1 MAAFGRWQSVSELAH
16 ELRES
21 LSTIM
26 LWEQIL
32 RVSDDAQVR
41 AQAID
46 AIRECAK
53 AQALVIDELALA
65 GKRST

>member
-1 MAAFGRWQSVSELAH
+1 MAGRWSGVAELAH

-32 RVSDDAQVR
+32 RLSDDPALRQ
-41 AQAID
+41 QAVD
-46 AIRECAK
+46 AIRDSAIEQAK
-53 AQALVIDELALA
+53 VIDALVRET
-65 GKRST
+65 SH

>member
-1 MAAFGRWQSVSELAH
+1 MAVIGRWQSISELAH

-32 RVSDDAQVR
+32 RASDDPHVR
-41 AQAID
+41 TQAID
-46 AIRECAK
+46 AIRDCAY
-53 AQALVIDELALA
+53 AQARVIDELSLA